1 MAKSVKPK
9 KSTPFSFNYD
19 KTVNS
24 HIEYVKRIEEKRA
37 NNQFSLVVA
46 DPDSFQAGLTVPPIS
61 PQIPGKSLEP
71 QQIYPKVSM
80 TYFYPEQI
88 HTSILGKQ

>member
-37 NNQFSLVVA
+37 NNQFS
-46 DPDSFQAGLTVPPIS
+46 QNTI
-61 PQIPGKSLEP
+61 IN
-71 QQIYPKVSM
+71 I
-80 TYFYPEQI
+80 
-88 HTSILGKQ
+88 

>member
-80 TYFYPEQI
+80 TYFYPEKI